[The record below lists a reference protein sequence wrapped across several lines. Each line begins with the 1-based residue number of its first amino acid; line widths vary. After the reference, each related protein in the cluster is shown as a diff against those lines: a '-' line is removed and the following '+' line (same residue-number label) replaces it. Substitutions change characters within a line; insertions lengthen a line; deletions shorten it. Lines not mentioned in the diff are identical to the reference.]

1 MKKVL
6 QILFLVII
14 ASALSGCLSQNSP
27 PPAEPATPPQPITPP
42 AATPAL
48 LQPAKI
54 PSQPKAAQKTQE
66 VSVESG
72 NLYFKPAAIT
82 VKVNQP
88 VRVNISNKG
97 GHTFTISEFG
107 VDVLLNGPSASATF
121 TPTKTGTFPITC
133 EIPGHKEAG
142 MKGALIVTE

>member
-6 QILFLVII
+6 QILLLVIV
-14 ASALSGCLSQNSP
+14 ASALNGCLSQNSP
-27 PPAEPATPPQPITPP
+27 PPAEQVTSPPQQQPEAIQPQPATPLAQPP
-42 AATPAL
+42 AAK
-48 LQPAKI
+48 KI
-54 PSQPKAAQKTQE
+54 QE
-66 VSVESG
+66 IFVETG
-72 NLYFKPAAIT
+72 NLYFKPATIT

-88 VRVNISNKG
+88 VRVNITNKG
-97 GHTFTISEFG
+97 GHTFTIKEFG
-107 VDVLLNGPSASATF
+107 VDVSLNGPSASATF